1 MKKIF
6 MFVTAMVTLVSCT
19 FSSNLDNE
27 GYAEETRKI
36 EGFNQ
41 IQVVGSPTV
50 IYTQGNKYEVRVR
63 VPNSDDPFKQVKTE
77 LQGDRL
83 VVSLRSQVNLF
94 GIGGKSTRVVV
105 YVTSPDLIGVEV
117 AGSGDFKSD
126 KPIDTDNISLAVK
139 GSGDLSID
147 GHLLCDNVKM
157 TVTGSGDLE
166 VKNLEALTN
175 DVTLV
180 GSGDMEVRQSKVGST
195 RVRLTGSGDIKID
208 CRECGSVDSNLTGSG
223 DISITGTVRNVNKS
237 KAGSGDYHL
246 DIRR

>member
-1 MKKIF
+1 
-6 MFVTAMVTLVSCT
+6 
-19 FSSNLDNE
+19 
-27 GYAEETRKI
+27 
-36 EGFNQ
+36 
-41 IQVVGSPTV
+41 
-50 IYTQGNKYEVRVR
+50 
-63 VPNSDDPFKQVKTE
+63 
-77 LQGDRL
+77 
-83 VVSLRSQVNLF
+83 
-94 GIGGKSTRVVV
+94 
-105 YVTSPDLIGVEV
+105 
-117 AGSGDFKSD
+117 
-126 KPIDTDNISLAVK
+126 LAVK

-208 CRECGSVDSNLTGSG
+208 CRDCGSVDSNLTGSG